1 MGIIE
6 RLFKKT
12 KETDKK
18 LKLSLEYEEK
28 YIKIILKIGD
38 KTISLKDLKD
48 EVDISSLSKSD
59 IFEVDENGDT
69 LLLDYDEIYSL
80 DRSTLKLLKL
90 PSFFPGIVYIDNKGY
105 FGSSK
110 VEFSYKISFCLDE
123 YHIVNANYVESI
135 SSSERYILTKEQYD
149 LIKLINQYNN
159 DDSKNKEANEQY
171 KMLNAIKDVSH
182 KTNLLLNETIK
193 KEDDL
198 VLLENIE
205 LDFLESDE
213 DYLEVVPQSSQL
225 SKKQIYHKTF
235 IY

>member
-6 RLFKKT
+6 RLLKKT

-123 YHIVNANYVESI
+123 YHIVNANYKRCFS
-135 SSSERYILTKEQYD
+135 
-149 LIKLINQYNN
+149 
-159 DDSKNKEANEQY
+159 
-171 KMLNAIKDVSH
+171 
-182 KTNLLLNETIK
+182 
-193 KEDDL
+193 
-198 VLLENIE
+198 
-205 LDFLESDE
+205 
-213 DYLEVVPQSSQL
+213 
-225 SKKQIYHKTF
+225 
-235 IY
+235 